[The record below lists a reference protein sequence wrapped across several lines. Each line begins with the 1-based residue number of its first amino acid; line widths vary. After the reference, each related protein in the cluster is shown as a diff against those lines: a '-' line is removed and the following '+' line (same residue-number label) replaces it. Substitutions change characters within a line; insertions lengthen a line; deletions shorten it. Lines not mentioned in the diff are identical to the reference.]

1 MSRFL
6 MEHLPRAGA
15 VYKVTPLDHPEATAW
30 LKKGEFVSAVRT
42 TEMIEAIQ
50 SAMNLT
56 LTQSA
61 TPVALEPGDEA
72 LMITLSFG
80 VLLAWAEERMA
91 PLPGDWRCT
100 LLEVQDHRNVSA
112 FTEAAAVEEVTPA

>member
-1 MSRFL
+1 MYIAPAMNRDSGPYNSRMGRFL

-15 VYKVTPLDHPEATAW
+15 VYKVTPLDHPEATSW

-42 TEMIEAIQ
+42 TEMIDAIQ

-61 TPVALEPGDEA
+61 TLVALEPGDKA

-80 VLLAWAEERMA
+80 VLLAWAEERMPHCPKTGGA
-91 PLPGDWRCT
+91 SC
-100 LLEVQDHRNVSA
+100 
-112 FTEAAAVEEVTPA
+112 